1 MVHYTCEK
9 CNKFFNHK
17 GTYERHLNKQKT
29 CKINPKLELKNPKMD
44 LKTDILH
51 DLTTCKHCQVNF
63 SSKSNLSKHMN
74 GRCKIMKNNEM
85 YEIKNALL
93 KMQEKIDELEKSK
106 MPTVANNTNNT
117 NNNNINNGVI
127 QNNTNNITINQ
138 YGKEDLSHLTFND
151 FNGIFNKCN
160 SCVPN
165 LIDLIHFNK
174 DKPENNNIYIS
185 NLKGPYAMIYDGQKW
200 NVVDKNT
207 TIDDMYDDKCD
218 ILVNKYENLKDHLDE
233 KTMNK
238 FNKFLNKYEDEN
250 IKKNIT
256 KNIKLMLYN
265 NREIA
270 LK

>member
-1 MVHYTCEK
+1 MVEHICQK
-9 CNKFFNHK
+9 CNKTFTHK
-17 GTYERHLNKQKT
+17 GAYDRHLSRQKSCAKT
-29 CKINPKLELKNPKMD
+29 QNTTSVTHTTALSIESKIVNDSTKINICIHCDKSFTRNYD
-44 LKTDILH
+44 LKRH
-51 DLTTCKHCQVNF
+51 QNMNCKT
-63 SSKSNLSKHMN
+63 K
-74 GRCKIMKNNEM
+74 KNNE
-85 YEIKNALL
+85 IDIL
-93 KMQEKIDELEKSK
+93 KKKIMELEKKHTNNAITNSNNN
-106 MPTVANNTNNT
+106 TQNTNNGT
-117 NNNNINNGVI
+117 INN
-127 QNNTNNITINQ
+127 NNITINQ

-185 NLKGPYAMIYDGQKW
+185 NLKGPYAMIYDGHKW
-200 NVVDKNT
+200 NVADKNT
-207 TIDDMYDDKCD
+207 TVDDMYDDKCD
-218 ILVNKYENLKDHLDE
+218 ILVSKYENLKDHLDE

-238 FNKFLNKYEDEN
+238 FTKFLNKYEDEE

-270 LK
+270 SK

>member
-1 MVHYTCEK
+1 MVEHICQK
-9 CNKFFNHK
+9 CNKTFNHK
-17 GTYERHLNKQKT
+17 GAYDRHLSRQKPCKLEQKLYLVEQKEIKINNIVKEIEDENECLYCNKHYTTLKSLRRHNKYFCVKNKIDNNLQDEIRVLKQK
-29 CKINPKLELKNPKMD
+29 IN
-44 LKTDILH
+44 
-51 DLTTCKHCQVNF
+51 
-63 SSKSNLSKHMN
+63 
-74 GRCKIMKNNEM
+74 
-85 YEIKNALL
+85 
-93 KMQEKIDELEKSK
+93 ELEKDKSTKISK
-106 MPTVANNTNNT
+106 SIT
-117 NNNNINNGVI
+117 NNNINNT
-127 QNNTNNITINQ
+127 NNGTINNNNITINQ

-185 NLKGPYAMIYDGQKW
+185 NLKGSYAMIYDGQKW
-200 NVVDKNT
+200 NVADKNT
-207 TIDDMYDDKCD
+207 TVDDMYDDKCD
-218 ILVNKYENLKDHLDE
+218 ILVSKYENLKDHLDE

-238 FNKFLNKYEDEN
+238 FTKFLNKYEDED

-270 LK
+270 SK

>member
-1 MVHYTCEK
+1 MVEHICQK
-9 CNKFFNHK
+9 CNKTFNHK
-17 GTYERHLNKQKT
+17 GAYDRHLNRQKS
-29 CKINPKLELKNPKMD
+29 CIIIQKNPILELKIPTVDPDK
-44 LKTDILH
+44 KILH
-51 DLTTCKHCQVNF
+51 DQLKCNHCLNDF
-63 SSKSNLSKHMN
+63 STKSNLSKHLN

-85 YEIKNALL
+85 YEIKNELSKIKQLL
-93 KMQEKIDELEKSK
+93 EETKNKTTNIS
-106 MPTVANNTNNT
+106 NNNT
-117 NNNNINNGVI
+117 NNNTNNGVI

-185 NLKGPYAMIYDGQKW
+185 NMKGPYAMIYDGHKW
-200 NVVDKNT
+200 NVADKNT
-207 TIDDMYDDKCD
+207 TVDDMYDDKCD
-218 ILVNKYENLKDHLDE
+218 ILVSKYENLKDHLDE
-233 KTMNK
+233 KTMTK
-238 FNKFLNKYEDEN
+238 FTKFLNKYEDED

-265 NREIA
+265 NREIVS
-270 LK
+270 K